1 MIFTNSR
8 PWGNVPGASTFG
20 NNYFSVDADGN
31 LVNSNFVDG
40 IDFFNPVEGGCTNEN
55 FYISAANGRCVYDFN
70 ATAADEA
77 SYGNKAF
84 FLNGE
89 IQINDDWST
98 YFSTNVTNAK
108 SFGRYAPTPG
118 VVVIAPDAAQNPVPG
133 ATTYPSQP
141 LAPPGNRANEH

>member
-1 MIFTNSR
+1 MRISDWSSDVCSSDL
-8 PWGNVPGASTFG
+8 WGGVPGASTFG
-20 NNYFSVDADGN
+20 NNYLSVDAAGN
-31 LVNSNFVDG
+31 LVNSNFVNG
-40 IDFFNPVEGGCTNEN
+40 IDTFNPVPGGCTNDN
-55 FYISAANGRCVYDFN
+55 FYIQAATGRCVYDFN

-98 YFSTNVTNAK
+98 YFTTNVTNST

-118 VVVIAPDAAQNPVPG
+118 VVAIDRKSTRLN
-133 ATTYPSQP
+133 SS
-141 LAPPGNRANEH
+141 H

>member
-1 MIFTNSR
+1 MLRRPPRSTRTDTLFPFTTR
-8 PWGNVPGASTFG
+8 FPAVP
-20 NNYFSVDADGN
+20 
-31 LVNSNFVDG
+31 
-40 IDFFNPVEGGCTNEN
+40 GGCTNDN

-98 YFSTNVTNAK
+98 YFTTNVTNAK

-118 VVVIAPDAAQNPVPG
+118 VVAIAPNTVQNLGP
-133 ATTYPSQP
+133 AETRSE
-141 LAPPGNRANEH
+141 EHTSDLQY